1 MRTVTRHWMKAW
13 CAFSPELQGFEGVG
27 PRAVLAE
34 LRWTEGCSQCGWDV
48 SRHASSR
55 ADFPGVR
62 RKCWKMER
70 KWGIWWVDDAKV
82 THYMLFQEVR
92 LGYFTSWVLKGTGT
106 PRQERVCALRSFSV
120 PRIPRRKYSNR
131 LLILT
136 VCSLNCMFQY

>member
-1 MRTVTRHWMKAW
+1 MLKASESIRNIIFTVCWVKNGIQYHFIA
-13 CAFSPELQGFEGVG
+13 S
-27 PRAVLAE
+27 VL
-34 LRWTEGCSQCGWDV
+34 TEGCSQCGWDV